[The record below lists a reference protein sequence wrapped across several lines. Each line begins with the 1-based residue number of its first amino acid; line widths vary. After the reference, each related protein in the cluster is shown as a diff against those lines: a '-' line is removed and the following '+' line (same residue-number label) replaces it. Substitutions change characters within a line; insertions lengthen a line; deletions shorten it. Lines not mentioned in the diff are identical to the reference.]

1 MSNKFKADK
10 SQTLVLLSDII
21 DNPYQA
27 RVAYDSESLSAL
39 ADSILE
45 VGLLQIPLARKVN
58 DKYQLAFGHCRK
70 RAFDILYSKGMKGF
84 AYMPLYVLDMA
95 DREIFEIALTEN
107 FRRRQLSPIE
117 KAKVLKRYIDE
128 FKATS
133 QQASKLFGIS
143 DSTVRGMVRF
153 LDLPDEDQKKMIKGK
168 LTHTQAKVIL
178 QRPETRQR
186 KIETIAKIEAG
197 EIKFDLREQLVTLFY
212 GGPRKDVTDQM
223 LYKRI
228 SNEHQENQSMRIQI
242 DIFNQQ
248 RRMNAKKPAASR
260 GTSMEKSS

>member
-1 MSNKFKADK
+1 MTTPSNKFKADK
-10 SQTLVLLSDII
+10 SKTLVALSSIT

-27 RVAYDSESLSAL
+27 RIAYDPASLSAL

-45 VGLLQIPLARKVN
+45 VGLLQIPLARKVD

-70 RAFDILYSKGMKGF
+70 RAFDILHSKGMKGF
-84 AYMPLYVLDMA
+84 GQMPLYVLDMT
-95 DREIFEIALTEN
+95 DREMFEISLTEN
-107 FRRRQLSPIE
+107 FRRRSLSPIE

-153 LDLPDEDQKKMIKGK
+153 LDLPEEDQKKMIKGK

-186 KIETIAKIEAG
+186 KIEAIAKIAAG
-197 EIKFDLREQLVTLFY
+197 EIEFDLREQLIILFY
-212 GGPRKDVTDQM
+212 GDRRRDVTDQM

-228 SNEHQENQSMRIQI
+228 SNEHQENQTMRKQI
-242 DIFNQQ
+242 DVLNQQ
-248 RRMNAKKPAASR
+248 RWTNARNVSAER
-260 GTSMEKSS
+260 